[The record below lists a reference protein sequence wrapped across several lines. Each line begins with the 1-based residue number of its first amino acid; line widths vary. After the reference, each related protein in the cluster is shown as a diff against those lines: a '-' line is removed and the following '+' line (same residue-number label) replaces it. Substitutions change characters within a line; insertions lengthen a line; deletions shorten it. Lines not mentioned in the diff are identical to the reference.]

1 MFYLLKQVLKTGI
14 KTEAYPLPDEAL
26 RVTIGRLQAAVLER
40 FHGSLAIRHVDAGS
54 CNGCELE
61 INQLNCPYYNLE
73 GLGIKFVASPRHAD
87 MLLVTGPVSRNME
100 VALKRT
106 YDATP
111 APKLVELSAGQ
122 VQWIRKPSPGYPA
135 MSKKLNE
142 SGTVIIAAYFS
153 SNGSAKRAE
162 IAKSSGFERLDRA
175 AADAVLRSQITPIVS
190 GNSETVFLF
199 NAPISFTLSE

>member
-1 MFYLLKQVLKTGI
+1 PRPVPTPNAPVGVVEPPPPAQPP
-14 KTEAYPLPDEAL
+14 APAAPPLPPAPPA
-26 RVTIGRLQAAVLER
+26 QPPA
-40 FHGSLAIRHVDAGS
+40 
-54 CNGCELE
+54 
-61 INQLNCPYYNLE
+61 P
-73 GLGIKFVASPRHAD
+73 
-87 MLLVTGPVSRNME
+87 
-100 VALKRT
+100 
-106 YDATP
+106 P